1 MLPNFTY
8 PLTGGRVVSH
18 LSAFAT
24 PFYPSSYRAAES
36 TIAGSTH
43 FTQNHHLST
52 RSTLSPLAA
61 PFFPTVVTSQTHHYT
76 TNYNVPIRLSRP
88 SNPPDLATAISLS
101 SPSNPRLPVPARNKL
116 NKSKISS
123 PPLTV
128 LHHNVQSI
136 RNKIPSIELFL
147 NNLKSNDNLSPDVLC
162 FTETWLS
169 ARLAP
174 CYNIPGFV
182 NLASFY
188 RQRDQGG
195 GVSIFIRDTMD
206 LISLRN
212 LPVAPIEYS
221 FEYAAVATKTLDLA
235 IVCVYRSNNPRSS
248 YEMFLGELER
258 LLSELKSYQ
267 YLVFCGDWN
276 VDFLARSKQTLDLLS
291 LFKSFNL
298 HPLVSTP
305 TRVTNTSAT
314 CLDNIFV
321 SFPRNLI
328 LNDSTNIY
336 SGLGDHGHAQLA
348 SFQVISQHTTNKVVT
363 RTYSP
368 NQVSSFLEAL
378 AKHPLNLINHP
389 IISFYLFNPINH
401 SIITLYLFNSIN
413 HSAIT
418 IYLFNPINHSIIT
431 SYLFNPIN
439 HSIITLNLFNP
450 INHSIITLYLFNP
463 INHSI
468 ITLYLS
474 NPINHSIITLYLFN
488 PINHS
493 IITLYLF
500 NPINHYIITLYL
512 FNPIN
517 HYIITL
523 YLFNPINHSII
534 TLYLFNPINHSIITL
549 YLFNPINHSI
559 ITLYLFNPI
568 NHYIITL
575 YLFNLINHSIITLY
589 PFNPIHLLNSTN

>member
-1 MLPNFTY
+1 MLPNYTY
-8 PLTGGRVVSH
+8 QLTGGRVVSH

-24 PFYPSSYRAAES
+24 PFYPSSYRQAES

-147 NNLKSNDNLSPDVLC
+147 NSLKSNDNLSPDVLC

-248 YEMFLGELER
+248 YEVFLGELER

-328 LNDSTNIY
+328 LNDITNIY

-378 AKHPLNLINHP
+378 GREEKSVRAGSQEGSSYPALKRKISTIFVFKQMTLFYT
-389 IISFYLFNPINH
+389 IILKPTLKFYKK
-401 SIITLYLFNSIN
+401 
-413 HSAIT
+413 
-418 IYLFNPINHSIIT
+418 
-431 SYLFNPIN
+431 
-439 HSIITLNLFNP
+439 
-450 INHSIITLYLFNP
+450 
-463 INHSI
+463 
-468 ITLYLS
+468 
-474 NPINHSIITLYLFN
+474 
-488 PINHS
+488 
-493 IITLYLF
+493 
-500 NPINHYIITLYL
+500 
-512 FNPIN
+512 
-517 HYIITL
+517 
-523 YLFNPINHSII
+523 
-534 TLYLFNPINHSIITL
+534 
-549 YLFNPINHSI
+549 
-559 ITLYLFNPI
+559 
-568 NHYIITL
+568 
-575 YLFNLINHSIITLY
+575 
-589 PFNPIHLLNSTN
+589 